1 MHAFLRSDQG
11 DLEDPSE
18 SVIFGKTTVNQ
29 IERWLMELHDHFE
42 KYVKEQ
48 LVNLLEQGHYDL
60 QNEVHRNIIAYVYIP
75 VLREKCIYLSQT
87 GTMIVSDS
95 RKILFYRLEYQGTF
109 IHFLKNIV
117 LRDVVYLYLR
127 SNYSRWSKYQNS

>member
-75 VLREKCIYLSQT
+75 VLEREMHLFVTNWNNDRIRFQKDTILPVGVPGHLYSFPEKYSLERCGLS
-87 GTMIVSDS
+87 ISE
-95 RKILFYRLEYQGTF
+95 K
-109 IHFLKNIV
+109 
-117 LRDVVYLYLR
+117 
-127 SNYSRWSKYQNS
+127 